1 MSKKVR
7 TRVTRVNLQVS
18 PTQLKTIYILKPGRG
33 REEKTQKSWQNM
45 GKIRQMGLSQGEVCF
60 VDRKCLFGIVF
71 KVSFS
76 ACVPEARGKSL
87 TIFKDKFD
95 AL

>member
-1 MSKKVR
+1 
-7 TRVTRVNLQVS
+7 
-18 PTQLKTIYILKPGRG
+18 
-33 REEKTQKSWQNM
+33 M
-45 GKIRQMGLSQGEVCF
+45 GKIKQTELSQGEVCP
-60 VDRKCLFGIVF
+60 VDRKCFFGIVL
-71 KVSFS
+71 KVLFS